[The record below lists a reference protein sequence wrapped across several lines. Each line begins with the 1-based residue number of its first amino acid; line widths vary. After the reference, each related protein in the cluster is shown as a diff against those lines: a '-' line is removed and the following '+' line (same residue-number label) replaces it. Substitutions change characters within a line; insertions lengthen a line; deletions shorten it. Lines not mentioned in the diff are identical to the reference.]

1 MNGAVRRFLL
11 SLVALLILSL
21 VPLQQVLADPY
32 YDTLNDEGCV
42 CLCSPMEYYESIE
55 CGGQYLTVYYD
66 PCICCGQGP
75 SYVVFSA
82 GQAVVSIPYYEYDE
96 FKRMCH
102 LESWSLF
109 GPTQE
114 IPLIGVFDIIR
125 HILCL
130 LDPQYC

>member
-1 MNGAVRRFLL
+1 MKRFAFLL
-11 SLVALLILSL
+11 LVLLVLI
-21 VPLQQVLADPY
+21 PLLQVSAYPP
-32 YDTLNDEGCV
+32 TFETWNNDECT
-42 CLCSPMEYYESIE
+42 CLCPPIEYYESIE
-55 CGGQYLTVYYD
+55 CGAQYLTVYYD
-66 PCICCGQGP
+66 PCVCCGHGP
-75 SYVVFSA
+75 SYVVFSGA
-82 GQAVVSIPYYEYDE
+82 QLIASIPYYEYDE

-130 LDPQYC
+130 INPEYC